1 MNGWVGVGGGRGLVP
16 TCRAHPSRFA
26 CPGLINPPPP
36 TNGLRSIPSETSA
49 ARAARLVIRRRRR
62 RRRPF
67 RHRPANKHRRERNSP
82 TETRPG
88 ANQTV
93 VFLVTEFWLP
103 SFFFFVVLNSVLLL
117 LLLFFFFGGGGFQGG
132 PESTHGRLLR
142 GRVCWWLQLATR
154 LQLAVGTH
162 THTHTPTRTYT
173 HTHKEAGGKGEDQVK
188 AALNTTGSF
197 SFHRGQLF
205 TIPPDRVAPVV
216 AVVVAVAVVAGRRGS
231 AGGV

>member
-1 MNGWVGVGGGRGLVP
+1 MACARSHPKPVRPVP
-16 TCRAHPSRFA
+16 HVS
-26 CPGLINPPPP
+26 
-36 TNGLRSIPSETSA
+36 SSA
-49 ARAARLVIRRRRR
+49 AAAAAGVPFVTDRRTNTEERET
-62 RRRPF
+62 RRPK
-67 RHRPANKHRRERNSP
+67 PAQVLTKP
-82 TETRPG
+82 L
-88 ANQTV
+88 
-93 VFLVTEFWLP
+93 FFWLP
-103 SFFFFVVLNSVLLL
+103 SFGYRVSFFFVVLNSVLPPLPP
-117 LLLFFFFGGGGFQGG
+117 FFFFGGGGFQGG